1 MHLKVAG
8 ICPKCGLPQ
17 DICVCDTL
25 EKEQPHQIKVY
36 TDKKRFGK
44 LVTIVEGL
52 DAKEIDKI
60 TKELKHRLATGGTN
74 KEGII
79 LLQGDHKDKAV
90 NMLIQLGFKREHIS
104 VR

>member
-1 MHLKVAG
+1 MAG

-17 DICVCDTL
+17 DICVCETL
-25 EKEQPHQIKVY
+25 SKEEQHHINVY

-52 DAKEIDKI
+52 DDKKRVKI
-60 TKELKHRLATGGTN
+60 AKELKRMIATGGTY
-74 KEGII
+74 KEGQIM
-79 LLQGDHKDKAV
+79 LQGNHKHKVKEA
-90 NMLIQLGFKREHIS
+90 LIKLGFKEEDIS

>member
-1 MHLKVAG
+1 MAS

-25 EKEQPHQIKVY
+25 EKEEPHQIKIY
-36 TDKKRFGK
+36 ADKKRFGK

-52 DAKEIDKI
+52 DEKEIDKI
-60 TKELKHRLATGGTN
+60 AKELKHMLATGGTS

-79 LLQGDHKDKAV
+79 MLQGDHRAKAKEA
-90 NMLIQLGFKREHIS
+90 LLKLGFKEGHIS
-104 VR
+104 TR